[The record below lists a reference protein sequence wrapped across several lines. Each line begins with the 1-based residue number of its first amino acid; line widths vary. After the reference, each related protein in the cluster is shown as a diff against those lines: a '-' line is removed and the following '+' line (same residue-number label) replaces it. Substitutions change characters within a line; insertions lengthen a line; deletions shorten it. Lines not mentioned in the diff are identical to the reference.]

1 MVMMYVLFLLSVI
14 FIRVFAG
21 YDSRKEKGKYIV
33 IKSRILSTL
42 LLDEMVMLEKTDR
55 LKKDRNKM
63 SVVGLIYYL
72 AALIVLLLSIIFAF
86 IPAIPC
92 EPWAFE
98 SAKFVLFAD
107 SVNDKIVT
115 VAITLL
121 LAAVFSYLAVS
132 IVKFTKDTKPT
143 WLRIFIWI
151 TVCLMIL
158 ISCFL
163 CVYMIVD
170 LIISFL

>member
-14 FIRVFAG
+14 FIRGFAG
-21 YDSRKEKGKYIV
+21 YDSRKKKGKYIV
-33 IKSRILSTL
+33 IKSRILSIF
-42 LLDEMVMLEKTDR
+42 LLDEMDMLEKTYR

-63 SVVGLIYYL
+63 SIVGLIYYL
-72 AALIVLLLSIIFAF
+72 VALVVLIISIVFALV
-86 IPAIPC
+86 PDIPC

-107 SVNDKIVT
+107 SLNDKIVT

-121 LAAVFSYLAVS
+121 LAAVFGYLAVS

-151 TVCLMIL
+151 TAFLMIL
-158 ISCFL
+158 ISCFP

>member
-42 LLDEMVMLEKTDR
+42 LLDEMDMLEKTDR

-63 SVVGLIYYL
+63 SIVGLIYYL
-72 AALIVLLLSIIFAF
+72 VALVVLIISIVFALI
-86 IPAIPC
+86 PNIPC

-151 TVCLMIL
+151 TACLMIL

>member
-1 MVMMYVLFLLSVI
+1 MVMMYVLFLLPVI
-14 FIRVFAG
+14 FIRGFAG
-21 YDSRKEKGKYIV
+21 YDSRKGKGKYIV

-42 LLDEMVMLEKTDR
+42 LLDKMVMLEKSDR

-63 SVVGLIYYL
+63 SIVGLIYYL

-107 SVNDKIVT
+107 SLNDKIVT

-151 TVCLMIL
+151 TACLMIFVG
-158 ISCFL
+158 SFL
-163 CVYMIVD
+163 SVYMLID
-170 LIISFL
+170 LLIGF

>member
-1 MVMMYVLFLLSVI
+1 MVMMYVLFLLSII
-14 FIRVFAG
+14 FIRGFAG
-21 YDSRKEKGKYIV
+21 YDSRKKKGKYIV

-42 LLDEMVMLEKTDR
+42 LLDEMVMLEKTYR

-63 SVVGLIYYL
+63 SIVGLIYYL
-72 AALIVLLLSIIFAF
+72 AALIVLLLSITFAF

-107 SVNDKIVT
+107 SLNDKIVT

-121 LAAVFSYLAVS
+121 LSAVWDYIAVS
-132 IVKFTKDTKPT
+132 IVKMTKDTKPT
-143 WLRIFIWI
+143 WLKIFIWI
-151 TVCLMIL
+151 TACLMIL
-158 ISCFL
+158 ISCFP

>member
-14 FIRVFAG
+14 FIRGFAG
-21 YDSRKEKGKYIV
+21 YDSRKKKGKYIV

-42 LLDEMVMLEKTDR
+42 LLDEMVMLEKTYR

-63 SVVGLIYYL
+63 STVGLIYYL
-72 AALIVLLLSIIFAF
+72 AALIVLVLSIVLAL

-92 EPWAFE
+92 EPWTFE

-107 SVNDKIVT
+107 SLNDKIVT

-121 LAAVFSYLAVS
+121 LSAVWDYIAVS
-132 IVKFTKDTKPT
+132 IVKFTKDIKPI
-143 WLRIFIWI
+143 WLKIFIWI
-151 TVCLMIL
+151 TACLMIFVG
-158 ISCFL
+158 SFL
-163 CVYMIVD
+163 SVYMLID
-170 LIISFL
+170 LLIGF

>member
-1 MVMMYVLFLLSVI
+1 M
-14 FIRVFAG
+14 
-21 YDSRKEKGKYIV
+21 D
-33 IKSRILSTL
+33 
-42 LLDEMVMLEKTDR
+42 MLEKKYH
-55 LKKDRNKM
+55 LKKDRNKL
-63 SVVGLIYYL
+63 SILGLIYYL

-107 SVNDKIVT
+107 SLNDKIVT

-121 LAAVFSYLAVS
+121 FAAVFSYFAVS

-143 WLRIFIWI
+143 WLKIFIWI
-151 TVCLMIL
+151 TACLMI
-158 ISCFL
+158 F
-163 CVYMIVD
+163 VG
-170 LIISFL
+170 SFLSVYILIDLLIGF

>member
-1 MVMMYVLFLLSVI
+1 MVMMYVLFLLSII
-14 FIRVFAG
+14 FIRGFAG
-21 YDSRKEKGKYIV
+21 YDSRKKKGKYIV

-42 LLDEMVMLEKTDR
+42 LLDEMVMLEKTYR

-63 SVVGLIYYL
+63 SIVGLIYYL

-107 SVNDKIVT
+107 SLNDKIVT

-121 LAAVFSYLAVS
+121 LSAVWDYIAVS
-132 IVKFTKDTKPT
+132 IVKMTKDTKPT
-143 WLRIFIWI
+143 WLKIFIWI
-151 TVCLMIL
+151 TACLMIL
-158 ISCFL
+158 ISCFP

>member
-1 MVMMYVLFLLSVI
+1 MVMMYVLFLLPVI
-14 FIRVFAG
+14 FIRGFAG
-21 YDSRKEKGKYIV
+21 YDSRKKKGKYIV

-42 LLDEMVMLEKTDR
+42 LLDEMVMFEGTYR

-63 SVVGLIYYL
+63 SIVGLIYYL
-72 AALIVLLLSIIFAF
+72 VALVVLIISIVFALV
-86 IPAIPC
+86 PDIPC

-107 SVNDKIVT
+107 SLNDKIVT

-143 WLRIFIWI
+143 WLKIFIWI
-151 TVCLMIL
+151 TACLMIL
-158 ISCFL
+158 ISCFP

>member
-14 FIRVFAG
+14 FIRIFAG